1 MKILYHHRIA
11 SKDGQYVHVEELT
24 RALEARGHEIVFVGP
39 KVVEQEDFGS
49 DGGLVAA
56 LKRRLP
62 KALYELLELGYSL
75 IAYARLA
82 RAVRRHRPDC
92 LYERYNLYLPAG
104 VWIKRRYRL
113 PMLLEVNAPLYEE
126 RARYGGLGLPRLA
139 RWSERYT
146 WRGADACLPV
156 TDVLA
161 DYLRAAGVPEERIR
175 VIPNGI
181 DWEKFRD
188 LPDTDAAKSAL
199 GLAGRLVLGFT
210 GFVREW
216 HGLERVVDVVARS
229 SERVLLVVGDG
240 PARPAIEARA
250 RELGVAE
257 RVRFTGVVAR
267 DAVARHV
274 AAFDV
279 ALQPDVVPY
288 ASPLKLFEY
297 LALGRA
303 VAAPDTRNIRE
314 VLRHGDN
321 AWLFDPEDSSAFA
334 EAVETLCADADLRA
348 RLGGRAR
355 ATIDEG
361 GYTWAANAE
370 RVETLFRELGVPS

>member
-1 MKILYHHRIA
+1 VKILYHHRIA

-24 RALEARGHEIVFVGP
+24 RALAARGHEIIFVGP

-49 DGGLVAA
+49 DGGVVAA
-56 LKRRLP
+56 LKKRLP

-75 IAYARLA
+75 LAYARLA

-104 VWIKRRYRL
+104 VWIKRRFGL

-139 RWSERYT
+139 RWSERYA
-146 WRGADACLPV
+146 WRGADMCLPV

-161 DYLRAAGVPEERIR
+161 DYLRAAGVPETRIR

-181 DWEKFRD
+181 DWEKFRH
-188 LPDTDAAKSAL
+188 LPDTDAAKAAL
-199 GLAGRLVLGFT
+199 GLEGRLVLGFT

-216 HGLERVVDVVARS
+216 HGLERVVDVVARGA
-229 SERVLLVVGDG
+229 ERVLLVVGDG

-250 RELGVAE
+250 QALGVAD
-257 RVRFTGVVAR
+257 RVRFTGVVER

-303 VAAPDTRNIRE
+303 VVAPDTRNIRE

-321 AWLFDPEDSSAFA
+321 AWLFDASDPEAFA
-334 EAVETLCADADLRA
+334 RAVETLCADPDLRT
-348 RLGGRAR
+348 RLGARAR

-370 RVETLFRELGVPS
+370 RVEALFRELGVAS